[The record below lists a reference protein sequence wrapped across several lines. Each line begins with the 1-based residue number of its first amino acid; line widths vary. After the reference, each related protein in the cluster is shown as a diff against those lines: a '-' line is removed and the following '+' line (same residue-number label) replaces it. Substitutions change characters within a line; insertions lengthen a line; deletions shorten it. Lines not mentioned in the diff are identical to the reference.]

1 MKSKDMK
8 TNMELIIFS
17 NSAVEDIIHMM
28 PTNLYITHHT
38 SHLAAQHNRD
48 VHSNLSVSLG
58 QPKKIVQSKPS
69 KFSKPCFHYDFTS
82 IYKACR
88 KL

>member
-48 VHSNLSVSLG
+48 VHSNLS
-58 QPKKIVQSKPS
+58 QPKKKKKFVQSKPI
-69 KFSKPCFHYDFTS
+69 K
-82 IYKACR
+82 I
-88 KL
+88 

>member
-17 NSAVEDIIHMM
+17 NSVVEDIIHM
-28 PTNLYITHHT
+28 YITHHT

-48 VHSNLSVSLG
+48 VHSNLSLSLG
-58 QPKKIVQSKPS
+58 QPKKIVQSKPI
-69 KFSKPCFHYDFTS
+69 K
-82 IYKACR
+82 I
-88 KL
+88 